1 MCAMLSIFVDK
12 LINCSGLLFISVV
25 VKRQIQGKSIWCI
38 IVLSSDFC
46 SNSRCAMENA
56 YSDAKVKT
64 LHHLVDGAVEALEF
78 RVTSDTPFLDI
89 PLKDL
94 KLKGGIL
101 LAGIVRQNGQI
112 IIPMGGDSLQIGDD
126 VIVVTAGKGIQDL
139 RDILL

>member
-1 MCAMLSIFVDK
+1 MNRRSLVGLSEAAGMID
-12 LINCSGLLFISVV
+12 SVV
-25 VKRQIQGKSIWCI
+25 SAASITTEL
-38 IVLSSDFC
+38 VAQYV
-46 SNSRCAMENA
+46 RAMENA
-56 YSDAKVKT
+56 FSDAKVKT

-78 RVTSDTPFLDI
+78 RVTPDTPFLNI
-89 PLKDL
+89 PLKELQL
-94 KLKGGIL
+94 KSGIL